1 MRTPLADLADARIR
15 QALAPYPQMFNAEVV
30 EIGAGADAGKVK
42 VRLPGEE
49 SVATADLNFAP
60 VAGAVPALA
69 DRVLVLAD
77 FASRRVVSGGSG
89 GGGGAVS
96 SVFTRT
102 GAVVAASGDYTAT
115 QVANTPAGSIAATNV
130 QSALNELDAEKAP

>member
-1 MRTPLADLADARIR
+1 MRAPLADIADSRIR
-15 QALAPYPQMFNAEVV
+15 QALRPYAQMFNAEVI
-30 EIGAGADAGKVK
+30 EIGAGADTGKVK
-42 VRLPGEE
+42 VRLPGELTD
-49 SVATADLNFAP
+49 TADLPFAP

-115 QVANTPAGSIAATNV
+115 QVANTPA
-130 QSALNELDAEKAP
+130 